1 MACFKSSIFKKLIK
15 GHEHKPFKANWL
27 KKEPP
32 LSTVTVYQS
41 LWSCH
46 CKREGKKEEKKLVK
60 MSEFKSSSFK
70 KFIKRPWI
78 KVFQCQF
85 IEKRNPTGSSFNP
98 KSPQSGKL
106 VVFGN
111 CNGGCDGDCDGDWNT
126 FIFHRFDSFCGSG
139 VRTSWAWPEFRSR
152 KLWRILW

>member
-46 CKREGKKEEKKLVK
+46 CKREGKKEEKNSSKCRSSKVQA
-60 MSEFKSSSFK
+60 SKSDY
-70 KFIKRPWI
+70 
-78 KVFQCQF
+78 
-85 IEKRNPTGSSFNP
+85 
-98 KSPQSGKL
+98 
-106 VVFGN
+106 
-111 CNGGCDGDCDGDWNT
+111 DGDCDGDWNT
-126 FIFHRFDSFCGSG
+126 FIFHRFDSFGGFGPPGPSPVGSENFYKPFYTFYKG
-139 VRTSWAWPEFRSR
+139 QE
-152 KLWRILW
+152 